1 MIIMKNFEKT
11 NNFKNELVDH
21 LVSLLDDLEN
31 GTIHSICS
39 SFIISPNSKI
49 KDEKLALKEICDL
62 NSDIRGR
69 VDVFDHLNFDKETI
83 IVGHPPVK
91 WPVKGITITLFL
103 DKDKDRFDH
112 PDINRFY
119 AHYPE
124 FYTGLF

>member
-1 MIIMKNFEKT
+1 MAYLFRNHILRFTDKKNTII
-11 NNFKNELVDH
+11 H
-21 LVSLLDDLEN
+21 DLSN
-31 GTIHSICS
+31 RKL
-39 SFIISPNSKI
+39 FPNSKI
-49 KDEKLALKEICDL
+49 KYEKLALKEICDL

-91 WPVKGITITLFL
+91 GPVKGITITLFL